1 MTIFE
6 WVRYRLSK
14 IYQISEDAT
23 KPTQMLLEI
32 GAPKDFCNIFGNLK
46 DIEYPLKDAYDGK
59 VPDLEARSRTSKRVK
74 GQFYTPESLA
84 EKMVVQTI
92 SDDGFDN
99 SGNTILDPACGD
111 GSFLLAASNYLSL
124 DNIYGYD
131 IDPYALLVCFVRI
144 VTIYPG
150 KGWPKLEMR
159 DFLLNRPLKKFSVIV
174 GNPPYKVNLDEAYKS
189 KLHHIYST
197 TEGELDLYTF
207 FFEASISCLKT
218 DGVLSMV
225 TSHTWLV
232 NHQCKKIREF
242 IFNKEVL
249 SISMLPPRFFNFAP
263 GVLGVV
269 TTVKNKDAIK
279 DYSVDIFT
287 DYSEKNGWATEF
299 NTTSE
304 KLKQGIGLRD
314 AMIPEELSGIFSD
327 MEASGILLGDICK
340 IGVGIQE
347 SANKSGAS
355 SKFVFDEPKDESFK
369 PVLRGREI
377 EAFKINWENKYIQFG
392 PHLAYAGDENV
403 YMNPKILYQNIRN
416 EKLKT
421 RLVATLDKKGYYF
434 KNSLSFIVSK
444 DRRFSLEFLTGLFN
458 STLINA
464 WFAGKNHSF
473 HVTVTQVRQIPLPRY
488 NKSKF
493 QKVEKLVV
501 ALLKNDKNTKDWQ
514 ATFDKLNIAVLE
526 CYLNKPSEPKQILS
540 DLDSFMTRAAAL

>member
-14 IYQISEDAT
+14 IYSISEGAT

-32 GAPKDFCNIFGNLK
+32 GAPKDFYNIFESLE
-46 DIEYPLKDAYDGK
+46 DIEYPLKDAFDGK
-59 VPDLEARSRTSKRVK
+59 VPDLEARSRSSKRVK

-84 EKMVVQTI
+84 EKMVAMAYAADKL
-92 SDDGFDN
+92 SKEDKY
-99 SGNTILDPACGD
+99 ILDPACGD
-111 GSFLLAASNYLSL
+111 GSFLLAASKYHSL

-144 VTIYPG
+144 VTVYPG

-159 DFLLNRPLKKFSVIV
+159 DFLLQRPLKKFSIIV

-207 FFEASISCLKT
+207 FFEASISCLKN

-242 IFNKEVL
+242 IFNKEVS

-269 TTVKNKDAIK
+269 TTVKNKDATK

-299 NTTSE
+299 KTTSD

-314 AMIPEELSGIFSD
+314 AMIPDDLSRIFSD
-327 MEASGILLGDICK
+327 MEASGIFLGDTCK

-377 EAFKINWENKYIQFG
+377 EAFKVNWEKKYIQFG
-392 PHLAYAGDENV
+392 PHLAYAGDEKTYRNQ
-403 YMNPKILYQNIRN
+403 KILYQNIRN

-421 RLVATLDKKGYYF
+421 RLVATLDNNGFYF

-444 DRRFSLEFLTGLFN
+444 DKRYSMEFLTGLLN
-458 STLINA
+458 STFVNA

-473 HVTVTQVRQIPLPRY
+473 HVTVTQVRQIPLPEY

-493 QKVEKLVV
+493 QRVEKLTV
-501 ALLKNDKNTKDWQ
+501 ALLNNDKNSKEWQ
-514 ATFDKLNIAVLE
+514 TNFNKLDIAVLE
-526 CYLNKPSEPKQILS
+526 CYLGKLSEPKQILS